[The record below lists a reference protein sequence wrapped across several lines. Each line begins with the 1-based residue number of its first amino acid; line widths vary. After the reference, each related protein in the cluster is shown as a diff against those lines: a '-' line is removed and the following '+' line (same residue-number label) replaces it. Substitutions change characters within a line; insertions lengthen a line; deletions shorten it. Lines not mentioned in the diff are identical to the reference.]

1 MEKGDEEVGKRRLSD
16 RRKKERKKEY
26 VAHSR
31 RSAIANTS
39 AREADENQFVAES
52 RTLEKMSLLERFVSE
67 DKGKNL

>member
-31 RSAIANTS
+31 RSAIANTY
-39 AREADENQFVAES
+39 ARETDENQFVAES